1 MSKPYMPHCHIVSMN
16 KFMNSYQKALEK
28 PKELPKSGGRGIRDK
43 DKPRDKNVRITSE
56 LYEEMMEYIRIKKGQ
71 YNSDFHDVCSEVWEF
86 FKKEHKEQRHD

>member
-1 MSKPYMPHCHIVSMN
+1 MTHYHNDTMN

-28 PKELPKSGGRGIRDK
+28 SKEKDLPKSGGRGIRDK

-71 YNSDFHDVCSEVWEF
+71 YNADFHDICSEVWDF
-86 FKKEHKEQRHD
+86 FKREHKERHGQLG